1 MGDVQTLGRLT
12 TLNEPENLDAES
24 ALLGAILTNGRRA
37 MPMVE
42 EYLRPE
48 HFYEPLNG
56 VIYTAALR
64 MHAAGV
70 EPNVILIRNQIGAS
84 EVLMG
89 RDVAE
94 YLGQIMMATVGILN
108 AGDYGRA
115 IFDAW
120 TRRQLR
126 NVCIDVSRLCLTP
139 GGQSG
144 EQIVEQ
150 MEAGLLDIAQNMR
163 ESLPNV
169 TISEAIR
176 EAIACGRENVARG
189 SALAGLSWG
198 YPAMD
203 RMTGGLLD
211 EALYVIGARPAMG
224 KTAWALGVAMRVAAN
239 GQRVL
244 FWSGEMAARQI
255 GARAGAAYAG
265 LSTLSVFAGRRYDI
279 PEDVATGLRAELEEW
294 QWQALHEG
302 ERAAEEVALELDV
315 RSGLTV
321 AGLRSR
327 ARRMKRS
334 KRGLGLIV
342 LDYVGLMH
350 GSDAAR
356 RRGRY
361 EEMSEISA
369 GLKSLAKELGIPI
382 IALAQLNREVEKR
395 EDKRPTEADLR
406 DSGGLEQ
413 DADLVAF
420 LYRDHYYLK
429 KEASGDGLQKRDKE
443 TNEQFANRCSEFQFR
458 LRESVGKAQVLIRKN
473 RHGGTG
479 SVRMRFDDDST
490 WFRDECEDPR
500 SPAWVCQGGA
510 S

>member
-1 MGDVQTLGRLT
+1 MGDVQALGRLT
-12 TLNEPENLDAES
+12 TFNEPENLEAEA

-37 MPMVE
+37 LPMVE

-56 VIYTAALR
+56 VTYAAALR
-64 MHAAGV
+64 MHMAGV
-70 EPNVILIRNQIGAS
+70 DPNVILIRNQIGDS

-126 NVCIDVSRLCLTP
+126 NHCIDVSRLCLTP

-144 EQIVEQ
+144 EDLVEQ

-255 GARAGAAYAG
+255 GARAGAAFAG

-294 QWQALHEG
+294 QWQALHQG
-302 ERAAEEVALELDV
+302 EIAAEEVALELDV
-315 RSGLTV
+315 RPGLTV

-342 LDYVGLMH
+342 LDYIGLMH
-350 GSDAAR
+350 GSCDAR

-382 IALAQLNREVEKR
+382 IALAQLNRDVEKR

-406 DSGGLEQ
+406 DSGNLEQ

-458 LRESVGKAQVLIRKN
+458 LRESVGKAQILIRKN

-500 SPAWVCQGGA
+500 SPAWVCRDGA
-510 S
+510 A